1 MRNLEISIRMQSKCK
16 SSKWTVT
23 NILNNQRLAYVV
35 NACCLELSSTVG
47 QTTSASWQLLDAPLL
62 WGKGLLF
69 GQEVV
74 RCRAPLHG
82 QKASDGGT
90 SILAGT
96 SSRWRE
102 CLGRWLPW
110 SCSTWGHRARGRSS
124 LSSTAQIAKRRQEK
138 EVSCERKM
146 CFTHLA
152 LREILPE
159 RIAIESAPS
168 KVVPSVLNLINEL
181 LRCLNKLAYRNLY
194 THRGEVFPQV
204 PVRVLPVLAP
214 GLNFGSHFLIII
226 LTLWSK

>member
-16 SSKWTVT
+16 SSTWTDSNT
-23 NILNNQRLAYVV
+23 LNNQRLAYVV

-110 SCSTWGHRARGRSS
+110 SCSTWDHRARGRSS
-124 LSSTAQIAKRRQEK
+124 LSSSAQIVKRRQEK

-146 CFTHLA
+146 CFTPLT
-152 LREILPE
+152 LWELIPE

-168 KVVPSVLNLINEL
+168 KVVPSVPNLKNEL
-181 LRCLNKLAYRNLY
+181 LR
-194 THRGEVFPQV
+194 
-204 PVRVLPVLAP
+204 
-214 GLNFGSHFLIII
+214 
-226 LTLWSK
+226 

>member
-1 MRNLEISIRMQSKCK
+1 MLKALNWAWETWKSPSECSINAKVQHGRTQ
-16 SSKWTVT
+16 
-23 NILNNQRLAYVV
+23 ILLINNQRLAYVV

-62 WGKGLLF
+62 WGKGPLF

-124 LSSTAQIAKRRQEK
+124 LSSSAQILKRRPEK
-138 EVSCERKM
+138 EVSCERKL
-146 CFTHLA
+146 CFTHLT
-152 LREILPE
+152 LWEILPE
-159 RIAIESAPS
+159 RIAIKSAPPE
-168 KVVPSVLNLINEL
+168 VVPSVPNLKNEL
-181 LRCLNKLAYRNLY
+181 LRYFTSWLVETFTPIEARC
-194 THRGEVFPQV
+194 FPRYQSAFFQY
-204 PVRVLPVLAP
+204 LPPA
-214 GLNFGSHFLIII
+214 
-226 LTLWSK
+226 